1 MLDWS
6 VKFRIHVTIK
16 YVYENIISNLS
27 IIFNFTLSN
36 ANHLRQKLYDKI
48 TYINSVHSY
57 SLLMVNIT
65 KIKHTEFDYLPLRFT
80 LSDTIL
86 SVLSIFEKFWTIW
99 CHLYNLIYVFYIVQ
113 TVPNRA
119 KYRNFSL
126 GSHYKK
132 PWKITNSTNFVFRL

>member
-6 VKFRIHVTIK
+6 FKFRTHVTIN
-16 YVYENIISNLS
+16 YVYENIVSNLS

-48 TYINSVHSY
+48 TYINSVHLY

-65 KIKHTEFDYLPLRFT
+65 KIKHTEFDYLPLRFI

-86 SVLSIFEKFWTIW
+86 SVLSIFNWDALDDLVPFVQFNLRF
-99 CHLYNLIYVFYIVQ
+99 LYCTNGTKSRKVSQFLPRKPLQKNLKNY
-113 TVPNRA
+113 
-119 KYRNFSL
+119 
-126 GSHYKK
+126 
-132 PWKITNSTNFVFRL
+132 